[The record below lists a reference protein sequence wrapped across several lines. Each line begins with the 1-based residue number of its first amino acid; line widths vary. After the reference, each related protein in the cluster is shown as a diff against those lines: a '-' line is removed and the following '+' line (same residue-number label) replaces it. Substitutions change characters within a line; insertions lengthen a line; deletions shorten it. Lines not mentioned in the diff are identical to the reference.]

1 MSKRK
6 AEAAPAAPTIVINNI
21 HNYYASKEGP
31 APAPEAPEG
40 PVNLFP
46 NDERRNY
53 KYVPYNG
60 KRRPVLVSA
69 AKPDGTL
76 QGGCFHCTKS
86 FLPMERFAPVDCNQ
100 NGRKRPDFFKAIDDH
115 DTAYAARDLDKARE
129 ARGRVEELRLAY
141 CPPCAEIRN
150 KLTPAQQACKDE
162 WIRMRK
168 AACAQN
174 DGCRYPHC
182 VERGPQAWCVLEADH
197 VHTATDLDETL
208 RKTHQLSH
216 YTWWSWNGGVSAMR
230 AEAAKG
236 LNWPCRFCHSLEK
249 TSNQANKYE
258 NPVGMLD
265 GQSNGTPEEVAQ
277 YKRKRFAT
285 IVYPKQQFVDARK
298 RDMVSCELCAR
309 PVLAGEEH
317 AFIMDH
323 HDAATKLIG
332 KDTLAGE
339 QGGVAGLVNNH
350 SKAATLDKIEDVLVN
365 EMGLCRLLCAN
376 CDHRQTHHY
385 PLRE

>member
-6 AEAAPAAPTIVINNI
+6 AEASPSVVNNNITI
-21 HNYYASKEGP
+21 HNYFASKECP

-53 KYVPYNG
+53 KYVRWG
-60 KRRPVLVSA
+60 KKTRPVLVSS

-76 QGGCFHCTKS
+76 QGGCCNCTKS
-86 FLPMERFAPVDCNQ
+86 FLPMERFAPMECNK
-100 NGRKRPDFFKAIDDH
+100 NGRKRPNFYKAVDDY
-115 DTAYAARDLDKARE
+115 DAAYAARDLDKARE
-129 ARGRVEELRLAY
+129 ARGRVEALRSDR
-141 CPPCAEIRN
+141 CPPCVEICS
-150 KLTPAQQACKDE
+150 KLSPAQQACKDE

-168 AACAQN
+168 EACAQQ
-174 DGCRYPHC
+174 DGCLYPDC
-182 VERGPQAWCVLEADH
+182 VERGPQAWCVLQADH
-197 VHTATDLDETL
+197 VHTAKEEDETL
-208 RKTHQLSH
+208 RKTHILSD
-216 YTWWSWNGGVSAMR
+216 YPWWSGNGGVPAMR

-236 LNWPCRFCHSLEK
+236 LHFPCSFCHRLEP
-249 TSNQANKYE
+249 TNAAANKYE

-265 GQSNGTPEEVAQ
+265 GACSGTPKEQKQ
-277 YKRKRFAT
+277 YARKRIAK
-285 IVYPKQQFVDARK
+285 IVYPKQQFVDGIK
-298 RDMVSCELCAR
+298 RDMMSCELCAR

-317 AFIMDH
+317 AWTFDH
-323 HDAATKLIG
+323 RNPATKLKG

-350 SKAATLDKIEDVLVN
+350 TNAAKLDEIKDILVN

-376 CDHRQTHHY
+376 CDHRQTWAY
-385 PLRE
+385 PM